1 MPATAINQGKP
12 PTVLSSWTQVLVS
25 ALEQRGLDTRPL
37 LLAAGIDPASVAEP
51 GRRFPLA
58 ATTRLWQLAAEQT
71 REETLGL
78 WVSKFS
84 NHTTFHALGYAF
96 MASRNL
102 REALERVV
110 RFNAT
115 VSDVAEVSFARRADT
130 SVIDWH
136 LRPGATQPAPEAM
149 EAVISAILRACRRL
163 LGPDFSPLRVKL
175 MRPEPEQAQAFAD
188 FFRCEVEYA
197 HPGYELEFLTGE
209 LERPLAGGND
219 ELARSNDRVMEAYL
233 ARLEIGS
240 VATRLRTLL
249 ATDLPSGVKSQEDYA
264 GILGMSGRSLQRKLS
279 AEGVTFNQV
288 LSETRCD
295 LARSYLGEAGG
306 PSLAEVAFLLGFSD
320 SSSFSRA
327 FHRWTGIAPSAFAAG
342 ERPQHQDPG
351 L

>member
-1 MPATAINQGKP
+1 M
-12 PTVLSSWTQVLVS
+12 LSSWTQVLVS
-25 ALEQRGLDTRPL
+25 ALQQRGLDTAPL
-37 LLAAGIDPASVAEP
+37 LLKAGLDPASVAEP
-51 GRRFPLA
+51 GRRFPLE
-58 ATTRLWQLAAEQT
+58 ATTRLWRLAAEET

-96 MASRNL
+96 MASRTL
-102 REALERVV
+102 REAMERVV

-115 VSDVAEVSFARRADT
+115 VSDVAEVSFTHRDAT

-136 LRPGATQPAPEAM
+136 LRPGAPHPAPEAM

-163 LGPDFSPLRVKL
+163 LGPDFAPLRARL
-175 MRPEPEQAQAFAD
+175 MRPEPQQVQAFVD
-188 FFRCEVEYA
+188 FFRCEVQFS
-197 HPGYELEFLTGE
+197 HSGYELEFRTEE
-209 LERPLAGGND
+209 LVIPLAGGND
-219 ELARSNDRVMEAYL
+219 ELARSNDRVMEEYL

-264 GILGMSGRSLQRKLS
+264 EILGMSGRSLQRKLS
-279 AEGVTFNQV
+279 AEGATFNQV

-295 LARSYLGEAGG
+295 LARSYLSEAGG
-306 PSLAEVAFLLGFSD
+306 ASLAEVAFLLGFSD

-327 FHRWTGIAPSAFAAG
+327 FHRWTGVSPSAFVAR
-342 ERPQHQDPG
+342 ERPDS
-351 L
+351 

>member
-1 MPATAINQGKP
+1 MPETAISAVKP

-25 ALEQRGLDTRPL
+25 ALDQRGLDTRPL
-37 LLAAGIDPASVAEP
+37 LLEAGIDPASVAEP
-51 GRRFPLA
+51 GRRFPLE
-58 ATTRLWQLAAEQT
+58 ATTRLWRLAAEET
-71 REETLGL
+71 REESLGL

-96 MASRNL
+96 MASRTL
-102 REALERVV
+102 REAMERVV

-115 VSDVAEVSFARRADT
+115 VSDVAEVSFT
-130 SVIDWH
+130 HHGGNSVIDWR
-136 LRPGATQPAPEAM
+136 LRPGATQPATEAM

-163 LGPDFSPLRVKL
+163 LGPEFSPLRAKL
-175 MRPEPEQAQAFAD
+175 MRPEPEQAQAFVD
-188 FFRCEVEYA
+188 FFRCELEFG
-197 HPGYELEFLTGE
+197 HPGYELEFRSE
-209 LERPLAGGND
+209 DLERPLAGGNE
-219 ELARSNDRVMEAYL
+219 ELARSNDRVMEEYL

-249 ATDLPSGVKSQEDYA
+249 ATDLPSGVKSQDAYA
-264 GILGMSGRSLQRKLS
+264 EILGMSGRSLQRKLS

-295 LARSYLGEAGG
+295 LARSYLSEAGG

-327 FHRWTGIAPSAFAAG
+327 FHRWTGVSPSAFAAG
-342 ERPQHQDPG
+342 ERPG
-351 L
+351 S